1 MSKMAGSKTVSF
13 SPGVLESKLRD
24 LSSTMQSI
32 QELSQWLIHHKKHA
46 RSIVGI
52 WFREMQ
58 KGVKTYCQDCHGTCF
73 IYSFFSCILSS
84 LFK

>member
-1 MSKMAGSKTVSF
+1 MSKMAGIKTVSF

-58 KGVKTYCQDCHGTCF
+58 KGEDLLPGLPWYLL
-73 IYSFFSCILSS
+73 YLL
-84 LFK
+84 LFLLYFL

>member
-1 MSKMAGSKTVSF
+1 MAGMKTSSSSSF

-32 QELSQWLIHHKKHA
+32 QELSQWLISNKKHA
-46 RSIVGI
+46 KSAVGI

-58 KGVKTYCQDCHGTCF
+58 KG
-73 IYSFFSCILSS
+73 IYE
-84 LFK
+84 